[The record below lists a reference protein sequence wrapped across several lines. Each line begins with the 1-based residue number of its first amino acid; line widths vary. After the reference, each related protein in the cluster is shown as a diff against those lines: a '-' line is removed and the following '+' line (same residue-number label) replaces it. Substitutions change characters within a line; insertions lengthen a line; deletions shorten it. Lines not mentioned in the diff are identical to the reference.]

1 MENVQ
6 FLPNFILAAVNM
18 EMTKANESSVELQR
32 LMEIGYLNSQTGL
45 DVAKE
50 VKAHLTK
57 AYELLD
63 KVDIFEAKA
72 SQLGIAVTIAQQDRI
87 IKYIELSL

>member
-18 EMTKANESSVELQR
+18 EMTKAGKSSEELER

-50 VKAHLTK
+50 VKSHLTK

-63 KVDIFEAKA
+63 KVDTLETKMA
-72 SQLGIAVTIAQQDRI
+72 QLGIAATIAQQDRI
-87 IKYIELSL
+87 IAYIELSL

>member
-1 MENVQ
+1 MSTVQ
-6 FLPNFILAAVNM
+6 FTPEFILAAVSM
-18 EMTKANESSVELQR
+18 EMTKASTATNELER
-32 LMEIGYLNSQTGL
+32 LANIGYIISQTGL

-63 KVDIFEAKA
+63 LLNLPEARMN
-72 SQLGIAVTIAQQDRI
+72 QLGIAAAIGQQDI
-87 IKYIELSL
+87 IIRKIELSL